1 MAKEGLA
8 VKVDS
13 LVKQREEFHTQIK
26 EFNEKK
32 ERERLSKKEM
42 QRQNGE
48 FWKVQVEQKT

>member
-48 FWKVQVEQKT
+48 FWKV